1 MRYIPKDEEPEPPI
15 EDEVFDIFAG
25 EEEEEDFGSEGEDFG
40 SEEEEGV
47 TVEELEGGRVL
58 VTVRRPTWPPGSP
71 LATDQLVVT
80 RPAFHRFVAGL
91 LEGEPHLE
99 LRSGIVT
106 LTLDEDVLTVMEGGE
121 ENGGFVV
128 NREDLIM
135 RLTDRT

>member
-15 EDEVFDIFAG
+15 EDEVFDIFND
-25 EEEEEDFGSEGEDFG
+25 EEEDFGSEV
-40 SEEEEGV
+40 EEEEGV